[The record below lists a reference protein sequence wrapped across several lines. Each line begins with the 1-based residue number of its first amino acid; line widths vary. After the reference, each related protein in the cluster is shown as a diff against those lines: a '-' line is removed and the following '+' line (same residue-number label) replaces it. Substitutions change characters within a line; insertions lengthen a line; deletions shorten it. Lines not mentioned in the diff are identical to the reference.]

1 MSKFKPQ
8 RESQLYLLP
17 PSVEDFIPS
26 SHLARVVSEIV
37 ETMDVSVI
45 EKRYREMGQK
55 SYAPRLIIK
64 LLFKLR

>member
-17 PSVEDFIPS
+17 PSVEDFIPP

-37 ETMDVSVI
+37 ETLDVSII
-45 EKRYREMGQK
+45 EKKYSEMGQK
-55 SYAPRLIIK
+55 SYAPRLVIK
-64 LLFKLR
+64 LLF